1 MLGFSLPSGG
11 YFLYIKKLVFVLS
24 AHKDSVFSL
33 GRPRFLIFAPLAFS
47 LFLLSFSVLFF
58 ESGVIFCF
66 MNLVAVT
73 SVNHIILFSPT
84 LALCANM
91 VFNVLGEFQNERHV
105 KGPKQAVGVKE
116 SIWHRR

>member
-47 LFLLSFSVLFF
+47 LFLLSFSVLSF
-58 ESGVIFCF
+58 ELGVIFCF

-73 SVNHIILFSPT
+73 SVNHNHSLLPNTRT
-84 LALCANM
+84 LRKY
-91 VFNVLGEFQNERHV
+91 G
-105 KGPKQAVGVKE
+105 
-116 SIWHRR
+116 I

>member
-1 MLGFSLPSGG
+1 LTPGKPGLSG
-11 YFLYIKKLVFVLS
+11 
-24 AHKDSVFSL
+24 
-33 GRPRFLIFAPLAFS
+33 
-47 LFLLSFSVLFF
+47 LFQKPGVKVEF

-105 KGPKQAVGVKE
+105 KGPKQAAGVKE
-116 SIWHRR
+116 SI